1 MKKREDEVKFE
12 LQTLSIIK
20 DVIIARQFFKF
31 DTIFIIRKSHQSKSI
46 IIEKVVNF
54 FETMNLYKIK

>member
-31 DTIFIIRKSHQSKSI
+31 DTIFIIHKSHQSSQ
-46 IIEKVVNF
+46 
-54 FETMNLYKIK
+54 